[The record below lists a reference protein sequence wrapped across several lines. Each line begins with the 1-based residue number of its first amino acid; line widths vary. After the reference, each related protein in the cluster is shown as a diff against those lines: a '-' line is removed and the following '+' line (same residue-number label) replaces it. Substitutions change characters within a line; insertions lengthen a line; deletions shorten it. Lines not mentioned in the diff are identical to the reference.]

1 MKIKYD
7 KETDSLV
14 VNFTDKEI
22 EDSEEIRPGV
32 IADFAEDGSL
42 VGIEV
47 LNASRKIEVLG
58 EITYN
63 FGNVS

>member
-32 IADFAEDGSL
+32 
-42 VGIEV
+42 
-47 LNASRKIEVLG
+47 
-58 EITYN
+58 
-63 FGNVS
+63 

>member
-32 IADFAEDGSL
+32 IADFAPDGSL

-47 LNASRKIEVLG
+47 LNASRKIEALD